1 MRVMVGSTRGAPM
14 PVRKVKLSNNRT
26 GYRWGQTGKVYTGKD
41 ARKKAAAQGRA
52 VEARRKKGKK

>member
-1 MRVMVGSTRGAPM
+1 M
-14 PVRKVKLSNNRT
+14 PVQKVKLSSNRT

-52 VEARRKKGKK
+52 VEDRRKKGKR